1 MAKANSVS
9 ISENELNSVINSI
22 KDVNTR
28 NIHEDYKLGVG
39 ISQSELEKVLQ
50 GSCKSSECA
59 NNGAKTRSS
68 REEKI
73 AMRNAHAAEVM
84 EQVNARLPKTISVIY
99 GTAWKENAFIAGLK
113 EGDSIDLDRLSDQS
127 ADIMINGRLFAH
139 GMLEVRDGHAS
150 VKILDII
157 H

>member
-50 GSCKSSECA
+50 SSHNSAEGV
-59 NNGAKTRSS
+59 NDGTKTRTS

-99 GTAWKENAFIAGLK
+99 GTARKENAFIAGLK

>member
-50 GSCKSSECA
+50 GSCKNAESS
-59 NNGAKTRSS
+59 KTRSS

-84 EQVNARLPKTISVIY
+84 EQANARLPKTISVIY
-99 GTAWKENAFIAGLK
+99 GTARKENAFISGLK